1 MDWPAL
7 LYFGSHNLERS
18 RLCYREFCDFPGRTA
33 TAIKPHA
40 LPQPRS
46 WNGGL
51 DRVWNQREGIL
62 KKRSLCMSAVAALAA
77 AAALA
82 GCGKTTY
89 FAGRNLPPS
98 GLLNRVLIA
107 VQNPGIL
114 SKGTLE
120 IVDAYYD
127 IRYGYTGQPASFS
140 LSGYGGALP
149 VSIQNMPEEQRGAVY
164 GAGDGSFTLAN
175 YGSEKTTGTTP
186 GLNGP
191 SSSIFITRNGQW
203 VLAAS
208 QQSHVLTIVNQ
219 GSGSSIPLSLP
230 GIYRV
235 SVNPGGSV
243 VLAFVQNS
251 DYVYYPR
258 QLTTAQSQAYS
269 GGPTTW
275 PKAAVD
281 CEPQNAP
288 SWCLFQAQSPDA
300 VDSTGNYYGAPL
312 TFDRPVKAVF
322 SADGSTAY
330 VMNCGA
336 ECGGSIASVSL
347 LPTAPMIFTL
357 GEASGQ
363 LPTSAALAA
372 SCPTTGA
379 ASSCTI
385 PIPGGAT
392 NALVD
397 SDTMY
402 VVGQE
407 KMPDGFWG
415 GHLTVVN
422 LANYSAAPPV
432 SISDGTPGTPSR
444 MVEGDDNTLWIGMIQ
459 CTEGERYNN
468 NQPYGCLT
476 MYNTSTQKVVLLEP
490 YVGDATGVT
499 AVTGLHKVYAAE
511 GGQVYIYSTTDGSV
525 LDNQFVTVTGTAWDV
540 AYMDAHSDA
549 DNTVY

>member
-1 MDWPAL
+1 
-7 LYFGSHNLERS
+7 
-18 RLCYREFCDFPGRTA
+18 
-33 TAIKPHA
+33 
-40 LPQPRS
+40 
-46 WNGGL
+46 
-51 DRVWNQREGIL
+51 
-62 KKRSLCMSAVAALAA
+62 MSAVAALAA
-77 AAALA
+77 AAVLA

-98 GLLNRVLIA
+98 KLLNRVLIA
-107 VQNPGIL
+107 VQNPGVL

-140 LSGYGGALP
+140 LSGFGGALP
-149 VSIQNMPEEQRGAVY
+149 VSIQNMPEEQLGGVY
-164 GAGDGSFTLAN
+164 GAGDGTFTLAD
-175 YGSEKTTGTTP
+175 YGTERTTGTTQ

-203 VLAAS
+203 VFAAS
-208 QQSHVLTIVNQ
+208 QQAHVLTIANHA
-219 GSGSSIPLSLP
+219 SGGSIPLSLP

-258 QLTTAQSQAYS
+258 ELTAVQTQAYS
-269 GGPTTW
+269 GGPSTW

-288 SWCLFQAQSPDA
+288 SFCLFQAQSPDHLDA
-300 VDSTGNYYGAPL
+300 TGNYYGAPL

-322 SADGSTAY
+322 SKDGGTAY
-330 VMNCGA
+330 IMNCGP
-336 ECGGSIASVSL
+336 ECGGSKASITL
-347 LPTAPMIFTL
+347 LPTAPMILNL
-357 GEASGQ
+357 GEPSGQ
-363 LPTSAALAA
+363 LPTNSALAA
-372 SCPTTGA
+372 ACPSTAT

-385 PIPGGAT
+385 PVPGGAT
-392 NALVD
+392 NALID
-397 SDTMY
+397 SSTMY
-402 VVGQE
+402 VVGQQR
-407 KMPDGFWG
+407 MPDNLWG

-422 LANYSAAPPV
+422 LANDSAAAPV

-468 NQPYGCLT
+468 NLPYGCLT

-490 YVGDATGVT
+490 YAGDATGVT

-511 GGQVYIYSTTDGSV
+511 GGQVYIYSTKDGSTI
-525 LDNQFVTVTGTAWDV
+525 DNQYVTVTGTAWDV
-540 AYMDAHSDA
+540 AYMDAPTDA